1 MNQILYSKK
10 SEQKIKILAIIFCTL
25 LVLLIIVSI
34 SFGIA
39 NQTNDKILRGV
50 SINNLSVEELTMEQ
64 ARTHLN
70 DELQRL
76 SKNEIILVLD
86 GYTKKIT
93 GEDIGISF
101 SDSVLEE
108 AYNYG
113 RTGNLLANNYT
124 VLFSY
129 LNKKHEI
136 STDLLIDESKYQSLL
151 EELHNEV
158 GTIVK
163 DDSYTITDNKIEL
176 EKGIEGK
183 QIKEQELKDMLLASI
198 VNTGAEIEIPVEK
211 GLPKRVDFDKLYD
224 EIYVEKVNASYEM
237 GETFEVTKEVYGVEF
252 NKEEAIQQ
260 YTALNDGEKMEI
272 ALISVEPD
280 IKVSD
285 LNDALFKDVLST
297 YQTKYDKYYTNR
309 VRNLELAAE
318 KINGTILYPGE
329 EFSYNKVVGE
339 RTSANGF
346 KAAHVFAGG
355 KVVDGLGGGIC
366 QISTTLYNT
375 VLLSNLEVTERKA
388 HMMHT
393 GYVDPGR
400 DATVVYGAIDFR
412 FKNNRKTPI
421 KIEMTVKDGIATST
435 IYGLKE
441 ADEPTVEIK
450 TVILK
455 TIPYQTVN
463 ENDPTMNEG
472 TTKVVQSP
480 VNGYVSETY
489 KIIKNAAGEEISNTL
504 VSKDSYQ
511 QTSKIVKVGTKKVA
525 VEPET
530 PPAPVEPTPTEP
542 TTPTNPTPDTNSG
555 SSLPTGWDNPESPYA
570 GGGQ

>member
-10 SEQKIKILAIIFCTL
+10 SEQRIRTLAIIFCL
-25 LVLLIIVSI
+25 LLILLIIVSI

-39 NQTNDKILRGV
+39 NQNNDRILKGV
-50 SINNLSVEELTMEQ
+50 SINNLSVEELTIEEAQ
-64 ARTHLN
+64 TQLN
-70 DELQRL
+70 AELERL
-76 SKNEIILVLD
+76 AKNEITLYL
-86 GYTKKIT
+86 GEYSKKIT
-93 GEDIGISF
+93 GEDLGINYP
-101 SDSVLEE
+101 DGLVQV

-113 RTGNLLANNYT
+113 RTGNLISNNYT

-136 STDLLIDESKYQSLL
+136 DLELLIDEEKYETLL
-151 EELHNEV
+151 ATLHNEIR
-158 GTIVK
+158 TMVK
-163 DDSYTITDNKIEL
+163 DDSYTVLEDKIEI
-176 EKGIEGK
+176 EKGHDGK
-183 QIKEQELKDMLLASI
+183 EIKGEELKELILASLTNAGTE
-198 VNTGAEIEIPVEK
+198 VEIPVSTANA
-211 GLPKRVDFDKLYD
+211 KRIDFDDLYD

-237 GETFEVTKEVYGVEF
+237 GETFAVTKEVYGVEF
-252 NKEEAIQQ
+252 NQEEAMQK
-260 YTALNDGEKMEI
+260 YASLKDGEKMEI
-272 ALISVEPD
+272 ELITVEPE

-285 LNDALFKDVLST
+285 LNDALFKDVLAT

-309 VRNLELAAE
+309 ARNLELAAE

-400 DATVVYGAIDFR
+400 DATVVYGAIDFK
-412 FKNNRKTPI
+412 FKNNRETPI

-435 IYGLKE
+435 IYGLKQE
-441 ADEPTVEIK
+441 DEPIVEIK

-455 TIPYQTVN
+455 TIPYQTVR

-472 TTKVVQSP
+472 TTKVVQYP

-504 VSKDSYQ
+504 ISKDSYQ
-511 QTSKIVKVGTKKVA
+511 QTSKIIKVGTKV
-525 VEPET
+525 VEPVE
-530 PPAPVEPTPTEP
+530 PVEPAQPTEPTPTEP
-542 TTPTNPTPDTNSG
+542 NPG
-555 SSLPTGWDNPESPYA
+555 SSLPTGWDNPESPY
-570 GGGQ
+570 GQQGQ